1 MKIVI
6 KKEGN
11 KFALKT
17 SAIGVIYFCNTQS
30 YLVPSN
36 RRIIFTEGA
45 IESTSN
51 LKRPPS
57 EYEMTI
63 KTLQWLKKVDSGC
76 YDEPAEPAPP
86 VAPVPA
92 IPAPPKPKPANV
104 SM

>member
-1 MKIVI
+1 M
-6 KKEGN
+6 
-11 KFALKT
+11 L
-17 SAIGVIYFCNTQS
+17 
-30 YLVPSN
+30 
-36 RRIIFTEGA
+36 IFIMVFVLTEGA

-86 VAPVPA
+86 IAPAPA
-92 IPAPPKPKPANV
+92 APAPPKPKPANV
-104 SM
+104 STLDDGCEMCISNNGINFHVTPG